1 MEKLTQK
8 VYVWSR
14 NIRLFHWLNVTSI
27 LLLIVIGTIILNA
40 KVLGITTEG
49 KILLKVLHV
58 SIGYVFTVNLLYR
71 FFCGFTGKGFER
83 FSKTLAFQQGFIDEL
98 KQYQQDKSKQYQGH
112 NPLGKLMVTAL
123 FLLMTTQVVSGLVIA
138 GTDIYYPPFGQ
149 HFAESIAIDKQDLA
163 SIKPYSKTN
172 VDEQA
177 YKAMREFR
185 APFIQTH
192 VYSFY
197 TLLMF
202 IFIHIAVVIY
212 AERKHHQS
220 LVSAMINGYK
230 YLKKRE

>member
-1 MEKLTQK
+1 MEQLTEK

-14 NIRLFHWLNVTSI
+14 NIRLFHWLNVASI

-40 KVLGITTEG
+40 KTLGIATEG

-58 SIGYVFTVNLLYR
+58 SIGYVFAFNLLYR
-71 FFCGFTGKGFER
+71 FLCGFIGKGFER
-83 FSKTLAFQQGFIDEL
+83 FSQTLAFQKGFFKEL
-98 KQYQQDKSKQYQGH
+98 KQYKQDKGKQYQGH
-112 NPLGKLMVTAL
+112 NPLGKLMITAL
-123 FLLMTTQVVSGLVIA
+123 FLLMTTQMVTGLVIA
-138 GTDIYYPPFGQ
+138 GTDIYYPPFGN

-163 SIKPYSKTN
+163 SIKPYSKNN

-197 TLLMF
+197 TLLLF
-202 IFIHIAVVIY
+202 IFIHINNIKIKI
-212 AERKHHQS
+212 EK
-220 LVSAMINGYK
+220 
-230 YLKKRE
+230 